1 MKRLFYCLL
10 IMLAMGLVSCDIIIK
25 PDPNSINTNVDSV
38 IVNVKVVGDS
48 LAIKAEV
55 EPIDISQCDM
65 VMLDKGKL
73 FFYNSSLNAKV
84 PFEAETDSVVNCVFT
99 PDNHLYYCV
108 PVEGRMMLRSVDLN
122 ETEPQPTQ
130 VADWGVDYE
139 KCVTETYETVSPL
152 TYYPLRNM
160 LGLWHEFSWDSYSLT
175 QQKLY
180 NLATGKVTDWKWENM
195 GTDVEEDELIYL
207 LETEDGQYWFKDGIA
222 RVCLT
227 DKIDFN
233 SYVSD
238 PDYASE
244 REYSFISMSPDKSKV
259 LYMAI
264 LEWGDLPHGILAV
277 SSLDGEVQLPLE
289 DTDCTGYIADWL
301 KDGSL
306 VYVGEEPLSPSDP
319 DYDANWHYR
328 AHCVKRVTPDGKSEI
343 IAHCSDFQVK

>member
-1 MKRLFYCLL
+1 MKRQLYFLL
-10 IMLAMGLVSCDIIIK
+10 TMLAMSLVSCDIIIK
-25 PDPNSINTNVDSV
+25 PDPNSVTTNVDSV
-38 IVNVKVVGDS
+38 VVNVKVVGDS
-48 LAIKAEV
+48 LVIKAEV
-55 EPIDISQCDM
+55 EPVDISQCDM

-73 FFYNSSLNAKV
+73 FFYNSGKPAMV
-84 PFEAETDSVVNCVFT
+84 PFAAETDSVVNCVFT

-108 PVEGRMMLRSVDLN
+108 PVEGRMMLRSIDLN
-122 ETEPQPTQ
+122 EAEPQPKQ
-130 VADWGVDYE
+130 VGDWGVDYE
-139 KCVTETYETVSPL
+139 KCVTETYGTVSPL

-180 NLATGKVTDWKWENM
+180 NLSNGNITDWKWEDM
-195 GTDVEEDELIYL
+195 GTDVEEDEFTYL
-207 LETEDGQYWFKDGIA
+207 FEVENGQYWFQDGIA
-222 RVCLT
+222 RVCLS

-233 SYVSD
+233 PYVSD

-244 REYSFISMSPDKSKV
+244 RDYSLISWSPDKSKV
-259 LYMAI
+259 LYAAI

-277 SSLDGEVQLPLE
+277 ASLDGETQLPLE
-289 DTDCTGYIADWL
+289 DTDCTGFVADWL

-328 AHCVKRVTPDGKSEI
+328 AHCIKRVFPDGNTEI
-343 IAHCSDFQVK
+343 IAHCGDFQVK

>member
-1 MKRLFYCLL
+1 
-10 IMLAMGLVSCDIIIK
+10 MLAIGLVSCDIIIK
-25 PDPNSINTNVDSV
+25 PDPNSITTNVDSV

-48 LAIKAEV
+48 LAIKAEI
-55 EPIDISQCDM
+55 EPVGISQCDM

-73 FFYNSSLNAKV
+73 FFYNSSLDAKV

-180 NLATGKVTDWKWENM
+180 DLATGKVTDWKWENM

-207 LETEDGQYWFKDGIA
+207 LETEDGQYWFKDVIA
-222 RVCLT
+222 HACLT
-227 DKIDFN
+227 DKIDFT

-306 VYVGEEPLSPSDP
+306 VYVGEEPLSPDDP

-328 AHCVKRVTPDGKSEI
+328 AHCIKRIFPDGRMEI
-343 IAHCSDFQVK
+343 IGHCGDFIVKQSAIQ